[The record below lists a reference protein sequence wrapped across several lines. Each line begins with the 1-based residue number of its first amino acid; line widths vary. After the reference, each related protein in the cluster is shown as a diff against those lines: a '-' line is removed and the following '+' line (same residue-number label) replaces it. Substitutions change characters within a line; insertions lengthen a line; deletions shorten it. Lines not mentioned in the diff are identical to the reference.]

1 MPPRRTRRWKRPMS
15 GRRPVAGQGLV
26 EFALT
31 LPIFILV
38 LMGLI
43 EFGFLYN
50 NILTVQFA
58 SRQGSSVAAQVGAE
72 DGADCAILK
81 AVEKA
86 LTSPVDRSRIVAV
99 EIFESDTSGDPL
111 PGRISRYVR
120 SGTMQCSATTTQP
133 YTLNGVEGYPEQDR
147 REAIAETLD
156 IVGVRIEYSYAGITP
171 IGSGRTWTV
180 SDGATLRM
188 EPKR

>member
-1 MPPRRTRRWKRPMS
+1 M
-15 GRRPVAGQGLV
+15 V

-31 LPIFILV
+31 LPIFMLV

-58 SRQGSSVAAQVGAE
+58 SRQGTSVAAQVGAE
-72 DGADCAILK
+72 DGGDCTILK
-81 AVEKA
+81 AVEDA
-86 LTSPVDRSRIVAV
+86 LTAPVDRTRIVAV
-99 EIFESDTSGDPL
+99 EIFQSDTMGDPL
-111 PGRISRYVR
+111 PGRITRYQR
-120 SGTMQCSATTTQP
+120 SGSMECTATSTQP
-133 YTLNGVEGYPEQDR
+133 YTLSGFEGYPEEDR
-147 REAIAETLD
+147 REVLAESLD